1 VLTGQI
7 NDVGAYTRTNINNSF
22 RLGIELQGSAIINT
36 WLKAAAHLS
45 LSRNKIKNFI
55 EYIDDYDNGDQI
67 KNVFKE
73 TDIAFSPGIISGAT
87 FSFSPL
93 KQLSIDLV
101 GKFVGEQFLDNTS
114 SRSKMLQA
122 FYTQDLRAV
131 YAFSLKRLKGI
142 EIIGQVNNLFN
153 TFYNPNGY
161 TYSYISNNELTTE
174 NYYFPMAG
182 TNWLL
187 GVNIR
192 L

>member
-1 VLTGQI
+1 
-7 NDVGAYTRTNINNSF
+7 
-22 RLGIELQGSAIINT
+22 LQGSAIINT

-73 TDIAFSPGIISGAT
+73 TDIAFSPGIIGGAT
-87 FSFSPL
+87 FTFSPL
-93 KQLSIDLV
+93 KQLPIDLV
-101 GKFVGEQFLDNTS
+101 GKYVGEQFLDNTS
-114 SRSKMLQA
+114 SRSKMLHA

-131 YAFSLKRLKGI
+131 YAFSFKRLKGI